1 MDVRVVGKQTFLRS
15 MEEVCAV
22 IDGSLFTRRA
32 TKDLWLPGVTIV
44 TSVVARNQ
52 LLTLRLTDGYRN
64 E

>member
-32 TKDLWLPGVTIV
+32 TEDLRLPSVTIS
-44 TSVVARNQ
+44 SVSGGPQSNF
-52 LLTLRLTDGYRN
+52 
-64 E
+64 